1 LPTSYLANEDVKDL
15 WRRIKD
21 SIPAYLSYACVY
33 MVDHLQAVEFDDMI
47 LAGIDEFMRKRF
59 LYWLE
64 VLSLVKAIPVCFK
77 AVSIMEN
84 WCKVCMSVMG

>member
-1 LPTSYLANEDVKDL
+1 
-15 WRRIKD
+15 
-21 SIPAYLSYACVY
+21 
-33 MVDHLQAVEFDDMI
+33 VEFDDMI
-47 LAGIDEFMRKRF
+47 LAGIDEFMRNRF